1 MLGFCML
8 HVALTRGNIVGEG
21 ARSLALVGLSGT
33 GKSTLGRALADTLGW
48 PLLDTDAMIVGAQRR
63 PVAAIFAELG
73 EAPFRDLE
81 AVALVEALAGPQ
93 AVVSTGGG
101 IILRPENRDLLRR
114 RATVIWLDAPDA
126 VILARLAAH
135 AEGRP
140 LLAEDPAARLAA
152 LRAVRAK
159 IYRAVA
165 DIVLDTSG
173 CGPDELAA
181 RALRELGLMRDA

>member
-1 MLGFCML
+1 VC
-8 HVALTRGNIVGEG
+8 EG

-33 GKSTLGRALADTLGW
+33 GKSTLGRALAEALGW
-48 PLLDTDAMIVGAQRR
+48 PLLDTDALIIGAQGR

-81 AVALVEALAGPQ
+81 SAALAEALAAPP
-93 AVVSTGGG
+93 AVVATGGG
-101 IILRPENRDLLRR
+101 AVLRPANRDLLRR

-135 AEGRP
+135 DEGRP
-140 LLAEDPAARLAA
+140 LLADSPAARLAA
-152 LRAVRAK
+152 LRAAREA
-159 IYRAVA
+159 IYRVVA

-173 CGPDELAA
+173 LGPDALVAQVL
-181 RALRELGLMRDA
+181 RALGELRSEN

>member
-1 MLGFCML
+1 
-8 HVALTRGNIVGEG
+8 VGEG

-140 LLAEDPAARLAA
+140 LLADDPAARLAA

-159 IYRAVA
+159 IYQTVA